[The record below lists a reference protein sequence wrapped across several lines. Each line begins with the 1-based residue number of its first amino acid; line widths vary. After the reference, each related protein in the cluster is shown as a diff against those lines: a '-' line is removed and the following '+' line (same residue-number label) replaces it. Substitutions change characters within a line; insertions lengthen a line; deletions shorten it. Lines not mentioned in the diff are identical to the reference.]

1 MLAGYLSSD
10 MLWAPDVTGDLL
22 ASHGQGYFRMLEP
35 INKAL
40 EITIIPLTGSVS
52 FNYSCERSNMIA
64 VAEGRIVVLDPHNHR
79 QRADTDP
86 VKGIIVISKALLI
99 GSNIRK

>member
-1 MLAGYLSSD
+1 MPLYCDFTCTYRYNTLTAGFCFNCLCGVLYSSVYKIITTKPLAILAGYLSSD
-10 MLWAPDVTGDLL
+10 MLWAPEVTGDLL

-52 FNYSCERSNMIA
+52 ARC
-64 VAEGRIVVLDPHNHR
+64 L
-79 QRADTDP
+79 
-86 VKGIIVISKALLI
+86 
-99 GSNIRK
+99 